1 MINYSSTLV
10 CVLSPVC
17 YLFIFQVK
25 CQIPCLCI
33 LVSSVDVSYLVECS
47 LLNRVL
53 SRFSGQKGLKTH
65 INLLHKLF
73 LHGNIFHNRLDGDI
87 VFFSYPV
94 SNILCVLFNHRF
106 KKFIG
111 IYDMSHLIL
120 QNSHTGMHVYRRPPF
135 LRALPLQATPTT
147 SYCP

>member
-33 LVSSVDVSYLVECS
+33 LFSSVDVSYLVECS

-65 INLLHKLF
+65 INLLHKIF
-73 LHGNIFHNRLDGDI
+73 LHRNIFHNRLDGDI
-87 VFFSYPV
+87 VFFH
-94 SNILCVLFNHRF
+94 ILF
-106 KKFIG
+106 
-111 IYDMSHLIL
+111 LIFYVFFL
-120 QNSHTGMHVYRRPPF
+120 ITGLKSSLAF
-135 LRALPLQATPTT
+135 TI
-147 SYCP
+147 